1 MSDGKVC
8 WRNMWQ
14 QAANRNWPSFVCC
27 HKFCLRPCHSHDS
40 LLQELPW
47 RWAWHWRPLEPVS
60 IRSRNKVCQNPDFIK
75 AINGSFFKIV
85 FWGLGTMPNRK
96 RRISRISLA
105 RDARRLPLNNAPT
118 LWVPWGK
125 YIQRFKA
132 RTQEHQK
139 NQIKNQFKCSESQ
152 DQPLKK
158 FLAFFN
164 IPKFPKSP
172 LSRSCQVPA
181 LRRLREVRRVRSVLS
196 EFAQGFANGCAG

>member
-1 MSDGKVC
+1 
-8 WRNMWQ
+8 
-14 QAANRNWPSFVCC
+14 
-27 HKFCLRPCHSHDS
+27 
-40 LLQELPW
+40 
-47 RWAWHWRPLEPVS
+47 
-60 IRSRNKVCQNPDFIK
+60 
-75 AINGSFFKIV
+75 
-85 FWGLGTMPNRK
+85 MPNRK

-118 LWVPWGK
+118 LWVLWGK

-164 IPKFPKSP
+164 IPKISKISSLKELPSSSSQKAQRSQKSQKCAVRVCTGICKWMCR
-172 LSRSCQVPA
+172 LSGMYKNPYA
-181 LRRLREVRRVRSVLS
+181 LS
-196 EFAQGFANGCAG
+196 GP

>member
-1 MSDGKVC
+1 
-8 WRNMWQ
+8 
-14 QAANRNWPSFVCC
+14 
-27 HKFCLRPCHSHDS
+27 
-40 LLQELPW
+40 
-47 RWAWHWRPLEPVS
+47 
-60 IRSRNKVCQNPDFIK
+60 
-75 AINGSFFKIV
+75 
-85 FWGLGTMPNRK
+85 MPNRK

-132 RTQEHQK
+132 RTQEHQE

-158 FLAFFN
+158 FLAVFN

-172 LSRSCQVPA
+172 LSRSCCSKFQ
-181 LRRLREVRRVRSVLS
+181 LS
-196 EFAQGFANGCAG
+196 EGSEKSEESEVCCQSLHRDLQMDVQAKRHV

>member
-1 MSDGKVC
+1 
-8 WRNMWQ
+8 
-14 QAANRNWPSFVCC
+14 
-27 HKFCLRPCHSHDS
+27 
-40 LLQELPW
+40 
-47 RWAWHWRPLEPVS
+47 
-60 IRSRNKVCQNPDFIK
+60 
-75 AINGSFFKIV
+75 
-85 FWGLGTMPNRK
+85 MPNRK

-158 FLAFFN
+158 FLAFSTFPN
-164 IPKFPKSP
+164 FQNLLSQGAAKF
-172 LSRSCQVPA
+172 Q
-181 LRRLREVRRVRSVLS
+181 LS
-196 EFAQGFANGCAG
+196 EGSEKSEVCCQSLHRDLQMDVQAKRHV